1 MQDDK
6 TTFRFDASDLMPST
20 VGSGSF
26 WKGMVDW
33 VDGKSTD
40 EVLKNIQAGYEN

>member
-1 MQDDK
+1 
-6 TTFRFDASDLMPST
+6 MPST

-33 VDGKSTD
+33 VDGKATD
-40 EVLKNIQAGYEN
+40 QVLKDIQAGYEN